1 MDISRNNIP
10 EVEHL
15 QAKVI
20 CEMEKTRE
28 WTDSGDLVNADG
40 ADRKYLCVEHPA
52 IIHNVD
58 KALKTIGGTENVA
71 KTYSEVNKR
80 LALNW
85 RPNDIFC
92 KPAFAERCQT
102 TSILLK
108 IRRRRRKGD
117 DSGTSD
123 QYQVEFLGDVEV
135 SYRFQG
141 MADFQFLPIVRKD
154 SSQLLETCTPYYM
167 ESSKSHDQETGSS
180 IPQYESILDKLNM
193 NTMVD
198 RNEFLSRDVPMYL
211 PPMVFSRFD
220 LPDKAYLFRPSVAH
234 REGYVDP
241 DIKRPQNLIGT
252 VRQKR
257 TVFTVFVNFKD
268 PIPQGPSEFAK
279 TQLAKNCVQYG
290 RKDKLKFILPL
301 CAYYYLT
308 GPWRCLWVRFGYD
321 PQKDPKAKI
330 YQSVDFR
337 KRQTS
342 IGDPVGIKCKRGE
355 NIMAFPSNTRTQPN
369 YVYTADKIPPCRQMY
384 YQLCD
389 LLVDEIQYMIKKND
403 GKEKV
408 CDERDGWCVTGVID
422 RCRDIIS
429 ENTRKILVNEDKF
442 ITNAVHKKR
451 HWKKKRR
458 PEYKSDSEDE
468 EVDMNSM
475 LEDDMNVMETELL
488 DCP

>member
-1 MDISRNNIP
+1 
-10 EVEHL
+10 
-15 QAKVI
+15 
-20 CEMEKTRE
+20 
-28 WTDSGDLVNADG
+28 
-40 ADRKYLCVEHPA
+40 
-52 IIHNVD
+52 
-58 KALKTIGGTENVA
+58 
-71 KTYSEVNKR
+71 
-80 LALNW
+80 
-85 RPNDIFC
+85 
-92 KPAFAERCQT
+92 
-102 TSILLK
+102 
-108 IRRRRRKGD
+108 
-117 DSGTSD
+117 
-123 QYQVEFLGDVEV
+123 
-135 SYRFQG
+135 
-141 MADFQFLPIVRKD
+141 MADFQFLPIVRND
-154 SSQLLETCTPYYM
+154 SSELLETCTPYYT
-167 ESSKSHDQETGSS
+167 ESLSKSHDQETGSS

-279 TQLAKNCVQYG
+279 TQLAKKYINKEYEEELKKLFQLRPVWSRIALNNHFTG

-369 YVYTADKIPPCRQMY
+369 VARIEKEQLTSISKPDDVTEAADIADTEDYVYTADKIPPCRQMY

>member
-108 IRRRRRKGD
+108 ICRRRRKGD

-154 SSQLLETCTPYYM
+154 SSELLETCTPYYT
-167 ESSKSHDQETGSS
+167 ESLSKSHDQETGSS

-257 TVFTVFVNFKD
+257 TVFTLRPVWSRIALNNHF
-268 PIPQGPSEFAK
+268 
-279 TQLAKNCVQYG
+279 TG

-342 IGDPVGIKCKRGE
+342 IGDP
-355 NIMAFPSNTRTQPN
+355 

-403 GKEKV
+403 GK
-408 CDERDGWCVTGVID
+408 
-422 RCRDIIS
+422 RDIGRRR
-429 ENTRKILVNEDKF
+429 EDLNTKI
-442 ITNAVHKKR
+442 
-451 HWKKKRR
+451 
-458 PEYKSDSEDE
+458 
-468 EVDMNSM
+468 
-475 LEDDMNVMETELL
+475 
-488 DCP
+488 